1 MDEGKFKFA
10 SRPSASGKNQLNFF
24 RPVFFRHGKKGYSR
38 WSQRPYA
45 TYVADKALKVN
56 YEWPCFCASVELK
69 SFYSS
74 L

>member
-24 RPVFFRHGKKGYSR
+24 SGWYLLDTVKRVTLVGVGDP
-38 WSQRPYA
+38 A
-45 TYVADKALKVN
+45 TYAADKALKVN